1 MMNVDRL
8 LREVEARLAGL
19 AEGHRHEVLDAL
31 REEIARER
39 RHVEPELT
47 VEAERRRRV
56 EAETLREV
64 LEAINRP
71 GRLDETLDEV
81 LKQLMRLITCDSCLI
96 ALLEGDGSFRALA
109 ARGLAETYA
118 LTGRRFRNA
127 LTDELRESRAPFSIA
142 DVEGDPRFARMEGLP
157 PVRSWC
163 GVPLLVEGEMIGLLT
178 FGRDRVEP
186 FEDDE
191 LHSAKAIAF
200 SAAAAIRE
208 GRAPRQGAT
217 LRRAHGAARG
227 GGPGGVRGRRSRERG
242 AARSWKAPAASATT
256 AGASSC
262 STACGEPEVLAT
274 LGETFGVAQGLS
286 APMDMDTPTPKR
298 LPADA
303 LPALGT
309 ALGLTLPPME
319 LYLVPLSSDGAHVG
333 TLALI
338 DPDGETSDDRLMESF
353 ASRAATAY
361 LFAARGRS

>member
-1 MMNVDRL
+1 MNVDRL

-19 AEGHRHEVLDAL
+19 AEPARIEVLDAL
-31 REEIARER
+31 REEIARDR
-39 RHVEPELT
+39 RRVEPELT

-71 GRLDETLDEV
+71 GRLDETLGEV
-81 LKQLMRLITCDSCLI
+81 LKQLMRLVTCDSCLV

-127 LTDELRESRAPFSIA
+127 LTDELRESRAPLSIA
-142 DVEGDPRFARMEGLP
+142 DVEGDSRFAAVEGLP

-186 FEDDE
+186 FEDEE
-191 LHSAKAIAF
+191 LHAAKAIAF
-200 SAAAAIRE
+200 SAAAAIKKAELHDKVHRYAVLMEQVVAVDQAVFGGADPVNVARKIVE
-208 GRAPRQGAT
+208 GAGRIGNY
-217 LRRAHGAARG
+217 RG
-227 GGPGGVRGRRSRERG
+227 GFFLLHGPRG
-242 AARSWKAPAASATT
+242 
-256 AGASSC
+256 
-262 STACGEPEVLAT
+262 PEVLAT
-274 LGETFGVAQGLS
+274 LGDALGAVEGRS
-286 APMDMDTPTPKR
+286 APVEMDTPVTKR
-298 LPADA
+298 LPKGA
-303 LPALGT
+303 LPALG
-309 ALGLTLPPME
+309 AAMGLTLPEME
-319 LYLVPLSSDGAHVG
+319 LYLVPIATEEAHVG
-333 TLALI
+333 TLALM
-338 DPDGETSDDRLMESF
+338 DPDGETMDDRLMESF

>member
-1 MMNVDRL
+1 MNVDRL

-19 AEGHRHEVLDAL
+19 AQGPRDEVLDAL

-39 RHVEPELT
+39 RYVEPELT

-71 GRLDETLDEV
+71 GRLDEILDEV
-81 LKQLMRLITCDSCLI
+81 LKQLMRLVTCDSSLV

-118 LTGRRFRNA
+118 LTGRRFRSP
-127 LTDELRESRAPFSIA
+127 LTDTLRESRAPLSIA
-142 DVEGDPRFARMEGLP
+142 DVEGDPRFAAIEGLP

-163 GVPLLVEGEMIGLLT
+163 GVPLLVEGEVIGLLS
-178 FGRDRVEP
+178 FSRDRVEP
-186 FEDDE
+186 FEDEE

-200 SAAAAIRE
+200 SAAAAIKKAELHDKVRRYAVLMEQLVAVDQAVFGGADPVKVARKIVE
-208 GRAPRQGAT
+208 GAGRIGNY
-217 LRRAHGAARG
+217 RG
-227 GGPGGVRGRRSRERG
+227 GFFVLHGPRG
-242 AARSWKAPAASATT
+242 
-256 AGASSC
+256 
-262 STACGEPEVLAT
+262 PEVLAT
-274 LGETFGVAQGLS
+274 LGEAFGLAQGLS
-286 APMDMDTPTPKR
+286 APVDMDTPLPKR
-298 LPADA
+298 LPAEA

-309 ALGLTLPPME
+309 ALGLTLPAME

-361 LFAARGRS
+361 LFAVRGRS

>member
-1 MMNVDRL
+1 MNLDRL
-8 LREVEARLAGL
+8 LREVETRLAGL
-19 AEGHRHEVLDAL
+19 AEPARTEVLDAL
-31 REEIARER
+31 REEIARDR
-39 RHVEPELT
+39 RRVEPELT

-81 LKQLMRLITCDSCLI
+81 LKQLMRLVTCDSCLI

-142 DVEGDPRFARMEGLP
+142 DVEGDPRFATIEGLP

-186 FEDDE
+186 FADDE
-191 LHSAKAIAF
+191 LHAAKAIAF
-200 SAAAAIRE
+200 SASAAIRKAELHDKVRRYAVLMEQLVAVDQAVFGGADPVNVARKIVE
-208 GRAPRQGAT
+208 GAGRIGNY
-217 LRRAHGAARG
+217 RG
-227 GGPGGVRGRRSRERG
+227 GFFLLQGPRG
-242 AARSWKAPAASATT
+242 
-256 AGASSC
+256 
-262 STACGEPEVLAT
+262 PEVLAT
-274 LGETFGVAQGLS
+274 LGDAFGSAEGRS
-286 APMDMDTPTPKR
+286 APVEMDTPVTKR
-298 LPADA
+298 LPAEA
-303 LPALGT
+303 LPALG
-309 ALGLTLPPME
+309 ASLGLTLPTME
-319 LYLVPLSSDGAHVG
+319 LYLVPLGTDDAHVG
-333 TLALI
+333 TLALM